1 MATFDLF
8 FAWRKEI
15 RREKE
20 FRVKTMMLQDA
31 LQAKERKEAVRLWHG
46 RMRSTCRYQGVM
58 RRQITLR
65 RLKNLTESFSAWQH
79 HNKIQKDFARSMSNL
94 ANKVDLVFKARVFA
108 TLKETSETNNTR

>member
-1 MATFDLF
+1 MATFDHF
-8 FAWRKEI
+8 FGWRKEI